1 MTLMTLNSS
10 RDDSKAGALKLKPVS
25 ELLGEFVKTQ
35 IAGPLLQGFQVSRS
49 GVESENLHF

>member
-10 RDDSKAGALKLKPVS
+10 RDGSKAGALKLEPGS